1 MEAKAFSA
9 QLSEFDKLNAVVL
22 GISPDSEASHVRFI
36 EKQDLKVRLLS
47 DPEHTAMEAYGVWP
61 LTKMSGREF
70 MGVVRSTFLID
81 PEGKVAEVWRNVRVK
96 GHVEKVLE
104 ALKKAQ

>member
-9 QLSEFDKLNAVVL
+9 QLSEFEKLDAVVL
-22 GISPDSEASHVRFI
+22 GVSPDSEASHVRFI

-47 DPEHTAMEAYGVWP
+47 DPEHKAMAAYSVWQ
-61 LTKMSGREF
+61 LKKMYGREF

-81 PEGKVAEVWRNVRVK
+81 PK
-96 GHVEKVLE
+96 GCLLYTSDAADDQGLV
-104 ALKKAQ
+104 